1 MRQASVAKRRCQRR
15 GDADKEQGEEDLA
28 SWECRRYLLAC
39 RGRENKV
46 EKARK
51 RSKGGLD
58 GIQDN
63 RERKALRGRFRVCC
77 TRRSDGIGDCGNGF
91 LKDTP

>member
-77 TRRSDGIGDCGNGF
+77 TRRSDGIGDGGNGF

>member
-63 RERKALRGRFRVCC
+63 RESEALRGRFWICC
-77 TRRSDGIGDCGNGF
+77 TGRSDGIGDGGNGF

>member
-15 GDADKEQGEEDLA
+15 GDADEEQGEEDLA
-28 SWECRRYLLAC
+28 SWECRWYFLAC